1 LIEND
6 DEGVW
11 RDPLMASGDPFITF
25 NWQFLKLGVSVRSGA
40 EIKVVNWRLRIEHDK
55 RHSKLSLAGGGS
67 GGPGCSL
74 AEHENENN

>member
-25 NWQFLKLGVSVRSGA
+25 NWQFLKLGVSVGSGA

-55 RHSKLSLAGGGS
+55 RQQIIIGGGWLGRSRLQS
-67 GGPGCSL
+67 GG
-74 AEHENENN
+74 A